1 MMYTGWYW
9 IDPVISLAIVVVN
22 VLGTWGLLRESM
34 QLALS
39 AVPENI
45 DVPAIEQFL
54 KQCNG
59 YS

>member
-9 IDPVISLAIVVVN
+9 LDPVISLAIVVVN